1 MRRSFYILLF
11 TLSCQVSLAC
21 GPFDRLYSPE
31 QYYTFRICGNNMN
44 GLNNTQNDLQP
55 QAQIAIEKNC
65 QYWSEI
71 TSTDIPITD
80 IKEVVY
86 DWNYEQLSRLH
97 ACACD
102 SGHLQGNNA
111 FAKWL
116 VKHNDTEVTSYL
128 LLAKRC
134 EIVRSQQNSEW
145 YYPVEGDNESI
156 TLSELCTQAKRYHSQ
171 RLLDRY
177 TLQMMRCF
185 ISMRQ
190 YSDCLNLWIDKK
202 HVFRQNII
210 FSMAKGYAAGAFYHV
225 GEKEIAKRM
234 FIEVGDIFS
243 YLFCQQMEG
252 KPYSN
257 LNLLSLLCNN
267 NIDDNRILPLMQYIV
282 HTNEGHKESYDYSA
296 LNELAL
302 KSLPKVSSKNK
313 AAWHYLAS
321 YTYDKQG
328 NSHAALKHIKQAS
341 RYATNQDLKDAIR
354 VLRIYLTIKCAPKY
368 DNSLENYL
376 YNELSWLHGKIVSKL
391 DSTVIVE
398 ASMQRDG
405 HSQYYWNDMMRKI
418 IISQVVPKCLSS
430 GYKVRALQFLNYAD
444 NCIWK
449 TRGSNANWKVSSFC
463 HENEYDYR
471 TDFFINLDSI
481 GVKYVKRLAYR
492 MKHPLCGLDLFLL
505 RYSYNDMDY
514 LNDIIG
520 TQLIAGMRYKEAVRY
535 LALVSDKFIQT
546 RNIYRASE
554 YDAFSADSHMNKK
567 GKSYKLDFA
576 KKMYALEK
584 RIKAARNPNDKAE
597 LMLEYTRGLQNSI
610 GRCWRLTSY
619 YNGEWLCYP
628 FYSMYQRY
636 LHDNI
641 AKRSCKIMDS
651 AFKLFTDEE
660 RAAEALYKW
669 NRYKTAATKYPKTK
683 MAQYIRGHCDELIDY
698 QSIEYR

>member
-11 TLSCQVSLAC
+11 TLSCQISLAC

-31 QYYTFRICGNNMN
+31 QYHTFRICGNNMN
-44 GLNNTQNDLQP
+44 GLNNPQNDLQP

-134 EIVRSQQNSEW
+134 EMVRSQQNSEW

-156 TLSELCTQAKRYHSQ
+156 TLAELCTQAKRYHSK

-234 FIEVGDIFS
+234 FIEVGDIYS

-282 HTNEGHKESYDYSA
+282 HTNEGLKESYDYSA

-302 KSLPKVSSKNK
+302 KSLPEVSSKNK

-341 RYATNQDLKDAIR
+341 RYATNHDLKDAIR
-354 VLRIYLTIKCAPKY
+354 VFRIYLTVKQTQKY
-368 DNSLENYL
+368 DMEFESRSNVCEEEYIEMIRLKTSVLL
-376 YNELSWLHGKIVSKL
+376 ACAIKIGAIL
-391 DSTVIVE
+391 GGAPAED
-398 ASMQRDG
+398 
-405 HSQYYWNDMMRKI
+405 
-418 IISQVVPKCLSS
+418 
-430 GYKVRALQFLNYAD
+430 AD
-444 NCIWK
+444 NLYKFGEQVGLAFQLQDDYLDVYGDPAVFGKAIGGDILCNKK
-449 TRGSNANWKVSSFC
+449 TYMLINAFNRADEAQRKELKRWVTAEEFDPEEKIAAVTSI
-463 HENEYDYR
+463 YDK
-471 TDFFINLDSI
+471 LGI
-481 GVKYVKRLAYR
+481 GRLAEEKIDHYFR
-492 MKHPLCGLDLFLL
+492 QSRK
-505 RYSYNDMDY
+505 
-514 LNDIIG
+514 
-520 TQLIAGMRYKEAVRY
+520 Y
-535 LALVSDKFIQT
+535 LAAVNVPDERKRVLEDYTDK
-546 RNIYRASE
+546 
-554 YDAFSADSHMNKK
+554 M
-567 GKSYKLDFA
+567 
-576 KKMYALEK
+576 MK
-584 RIKAARNPNDKAE
+584 R
-597 LMLEYTRGLQNSI
+597 
-610 GRCWRLTSY
+610 
-619 YNGEWLCYP
+619 
-628 FYSMYQRY
+628 
-636 LHDNI
+636 
-641 AKRSCKIMDS
+641 
-651 AFKLFTDEE
+651 
-660 RAAEALYKW
+660 
-669 NRYKTAATKYPKTK
+669 KY
-683 MAQYIRGHCDELIDY
+683 
-698 QSIEYR
+698 